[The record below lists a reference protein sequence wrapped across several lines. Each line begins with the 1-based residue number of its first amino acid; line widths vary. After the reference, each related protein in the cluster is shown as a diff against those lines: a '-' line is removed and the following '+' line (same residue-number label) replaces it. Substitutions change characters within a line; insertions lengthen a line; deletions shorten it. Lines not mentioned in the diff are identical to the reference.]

1 MQEPRAE
8 GATRQALAFAERMV
22 NDMAESAKAYWR
34 GWGPLGE
41 PMVQAT
47 DEWAN
52 TQRRYLESLRGT
64 LEKEAGRDEGRG
76 EPRAVPS
83 VPTWPWAPPLRGLTY
98 GPWPGPGDSEGGGW
112 DR

>member
-34 GWGPLGE
+34 MWGPLGE

-64 LEKEAGRDEGRG
+64 LEKEANRDEGQDDS
-76 EPRAVPS
+76 RAVPS
-83 VPTWPWAPPLRGLTY
+83 VP
-98 GPWPGPGDSEGGGW
+98 S
-112 DR
+112 